1 MYNDNLA
8 RKLDTHSYNGNISVS
23 TPRKLKAPQKK
34 TRINVDRAVKLGIFL
49 IVFVLGSLL
58 VLGKN
63 VKVTEQG
70 KKVSKLKEEYSR
82 IETENRKKELEI
94 SRKVDLATVE
104 EAAIASCNMNRARQE
119 QIVYI
124 NVQAEDYGVVYGQ
137 DEPEKTG
144 FLRGLLAYL
153 K

>member
-34 TRINVDRAVKLGIFL
+34 TRINVDRAVKLSIFL

>member
-23 TPRKLKAPQKK
+23 APRKLKAPQKK
-34 TRINVDRAVKLGIFL
+34 TRINVDKAVKLSIFL

-70 KKVSKLKEEYSR
+70 KKVSKLKEEYSSLSL
-82 IETENRKKELEI
+82 ETFFPCSVTFTFFPKTRREPKTKTIRKILSFTALSTFI
-94 SRKVDLATVE
+94 LVFFCGALS
-104 EAAIASCNMNRARQE
+104 
-119 QIVYI
+119 
-124 NVQAEDYGVVYGQ
+124 
-137 DEPEKTG
+137 
-144 FLRGLLAYL
+144 FLGADTEMFPL
-153 K
+153 

>member
-23 TPRKLKAPQKK
+23 APRKLKAPQKK
-34 TRINVDRAVKLGIFL
+34 TRINVDRAVKLSIFL

-104 EAAIASCNMNRARQE
+104 EAAIASYNMNRARQE